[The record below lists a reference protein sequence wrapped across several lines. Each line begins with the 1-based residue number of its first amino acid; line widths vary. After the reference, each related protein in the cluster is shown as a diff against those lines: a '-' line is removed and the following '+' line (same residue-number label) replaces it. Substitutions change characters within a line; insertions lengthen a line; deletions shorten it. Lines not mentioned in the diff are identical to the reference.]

1 MSEYKNF
8 RKATITIFRPTA
20 SGEPAEIILREK
32 DQRPSLKELQDM
44 VGGYIQV
51 LPLERYDDVYVNE
64 EGEREELPVN
74 DNVPAWI
81 GWDGP
86 PILGPLVV
94 LLGFDPDND
103 E

>member
-1 MSEYKNF
+1 MSEYKNV
-8 RKATITIFRPTA
+8 RKATIIIFQPTV
-20 SGEPAEIILREK
+20 SGEPHRLIFRYR
-32 DQRPSLKELQDM
+32 DQRPSLKELQGM

-51 LPLERYDDVYVNE
+51 LPVEGYDDVYVNE
-64 EGEREELPVN
+64 EGRIHKLPVN

-81 GWDGP
+81 EWDG

-94 LLGFDPDND
+94 LLGFDPDKD